1 MISNDI
7 EALVR
12 YAIDKNLIEESDR
25 VWAENSLLAAL
36 GIDGFQPGSCT
47 AQEEPLENIL
57 ARILDW
63 AEREGL
69 CGGDTVSRDQS
80 SWASSPRAPRR

>member
-1 MISNDI
+1 MRNGDIAMISNDI

-36 GIDGFQPGSCT
+36 GIDGFKPGSCT
-47 AQEEPLENIL
+47 AQEEPLENN
-57 ARILDW
+57 
-63 AEREGL
+63 
-69 CGGDTVSRDQS
+69 
-80 SWASSPRAPRR
+80 